1 MNILVWTDSDLDG
14 AGAAL
19 VLKWLY
25 NKKAKVFRINE
36 VTESTISGKFK
47 GVLETLDYY
56 DKVFILDLD
65 LPPDVIEVIDKK
77 NVVVIDHHVQHVK
90 NKHLYKNAKA
100 VVEEFTSCTSLVY
113 EKFKTALNLTD
124 KQKQLIININDYDCY
139 NIQNVDALKLNAIH
153 RNLNNPKAEKFI
165 DSFFD
170 GFREYTILEKNSIK
184 LYFKKFKEQVQNAQV
199 FKGKIKTY
207 DIIATFGDYAINEVA
222 HFLINKHNVHIGI
235 IVNTKAKTVSFR
247 RRKGCNVDVS
257 ILAKNLCNGGGYA
270 AAGGGALTEQFA
282 NLTKTFLPCE

>member
-1 MNILVWTDSDLDG
+1 MNILVWTDNDLDG

-19 VLKWLY
+19 VIKWLY
-25 NKKAKVFRINE
+25 SEKAKVFRINE
-36 VTESTISGKFK
+36 TTESTISGKFK
-47 GVLETLDYY
+47 GTLGTLDHY
-56 DKVFILDLD
+56 DKIFILDLD
-65 LPPDVIEVIDKK
+65 LKPDVIKVIDKP
-77 NVVVIDHHVQHVK
+77 NVVVIDHHIQHVSNK
-90 NKHLYKNAKA
+90 NLYKNAKV
-100 VVEEFTSCTSLVY
+100 VVEEFTSCTGLIY
-113 EKFKTALNLTD
+113 EKFKTVLNLTD
-124 KQKQLIININDYDCY
+124 DQKQLINNINDYDCY

-165 DSFFD
+165 DSFFS
-170 GFREYTILEKNSIK
+170 GSREYTILEKNSIK
-184 LYFKKFKEQVQNAQV
+184 LYFKKFKEQIQNAQV

-207 DIIATFGDYAINEVA
+207 DVIATFGDYAINEVA